1 MCIICFSLYGFFFP
15 FFYFSTQNVRGHVT
29 INGRERVLKSF
40 RRQSAYI
47 MQDHEIQPYI
57 TVMEAMHFSANLK
70 TGSEISQ
77 VDKKIRVC
85 VQCIFLV
92 ILY

>member
-1 MCIICFSLYGFFFP
+1 MHNLFLFFISFCFFF
-15 FFYFSTQNVRGHVT
+15 FLFYFRTQSVRGHVT

-77 VDKKIRVC
+77 VDKKIRVSIA
-85 VQCIFLV
+85 VYV
-92 ILY
+92 Y